1 MAQSEVTYEGR
12 GLVMSEY
19 FYQSID
25 GIEQEFDTSIEK
37 GLSQAEVKKRR
48 EKYGANELE
57 QQESKSAWAILLEN
71 LNNIIVYLLGGAA
84 LLSVIMG
91 DYIEAVAVLLAVVLA
106 VLTGFVVELR
116 AQKSVDSLQEMI
128 YTTTKVLRDGTTEEL
143 ESGEI
148 VPGDIMLL
156 EEGDAVAADGRIVE
170 SNNFAVIESA
180 LTGESEAVDKNT
192 DEIEEEDVPIGD
204 RLNMV
209 FSGTAVT
216 RGKAKVVVTGTGM
229 DTEVGKISGLM
240 SGDGNKQTPLD
251 KEIDQLGKALIVV
264 AFLAAAAVLVVG
276 LINGQEW
283 TEMLHIAIILAVAA
297 IPEAMPAVQT
307 ITLSRGMKTMSEHK
321 ALVKTLSAVETL
333 GSTSVIASDKTGTLT
348 ENQMMVA
355 RVVLTEDRQ
364 YTVSGKGYEPEGK
377 IERNEEAVELSG
389 DDLDQAGEHE
399 TLLTMIQNGLLSSN
413 AKLRQAS
420 QTDEEDGKDSEESA
434 SNGEYEVLGDPTDG
448 ALVVLARK
456 VGLTRR
462 ILREADWQKNDEMPF
477 DSSNKYMAVL
487 YDGPTP
493 KIIIKGAV
501 DVLTSLANTSGESIE
516 YWREKNE
523 HLAGE
528 GMRVI
533 AIAEI
538 PIEHVDGV
546 EADNEKALEQ
556 ILEDN
561 IDSFTIMGLFGIIDP
576 PRKDVKEAIALT
588 QSAGIDVKMITGDH
602 PKTASVIAAEIGLN
616 HAENTMTGREVDAAV
631 DSDEFLDRI
640 RETAVFARVSPE
652 NKLQIIDAL
661 RGGGEVVAMTGDGVN
676 DAPALNGADIGIA
689 MGIRGTEVA
698 KDASDMILTDDRF
711 SSIVDAVR
719 EGRIIFANIKKYVA
733 FLFACN
739 MVEIMAIL
747 LAILFRLPMPI
758 RPLHVLFLN
767 LLIDI
772 GPAIALAFEPAEGDV
787 MSEPPRD
794 PSSGLVN
801 KAFLGRITL
810 SGVIIGFAAFLVF
823 NVFYHYSGESLAYA
837 QTATFTF
844 MALAQLMHIFNVRH
858 EKSFGLDKTLFHNKF
873 LIGAMVFSIVLQV
886 MVVYT
891 PWLNRV
897 FGTEGLNLTA
907 WGIVLGGAIAATLIV
922 HFAKRLMLKW
932 SND

>member
-1 MAQSEVTYEGR
+1 
-12 GLVMSEY
+12 MSEY
-19 FYQSID
+19 FNQSVD
-25 GIEQEFDTSIEK
+25 RVEKEFETSIIE
-37 GLSQAEVKKRR
+37 GLSKQEVEKRWD
-48 EKYGANELE
+48 KYGANELE
-57 QQESKSAWAILLEN
+57 QEDHKSAWAILLEN

-84 LLSVIMG
+84 LLSFIMG
-91 DYIEAVAVLLAVVLA
+91 DYIEAVAVLLAVILA

-128 YTTTKVLRDGTTEEL
+128 YTTTKVLRDGSTEEI
-143 ESGEI
+143 ESGELL
-148 VPGDIMLL
+148 PGDIMLL
-156 EEGDAVAADGRIVE
+156 DEGDAIAADGRIADA
-170 SNNFAVIESA
+170 NNFSVIESA
-180 LTGESEAVDKNT
+180 LTGESEAVDKNAE
-192 DEIEEEDVPIGD
+192 EIAENDVPLGD

-216 RGKAKVVVTGTGM
+216 RGKATVIVTGTAM
-229 DTEVGKISGLM
+229 NTEVGKISDLM
-240 SGDGNKQTPLD
+240 SGEGDNSTPLD
-251 KEIDQLGKALIVV
+251 KEIDQLGKALIIV
-264 AFLAAAAVLVVG
+264 AFLAATAVLVIG
-276 LINGQEW
+276 LMTGQEW

-355 RVVLTEDRQ
+355 KVVLDEDRE
-364 YTVSGKGYEPEGK
+364 YTVEGKGYEPEGEIIMSDETLALTIK
-377 IERNEEAVELSG
+377 SIDE
-389 DDLDQAGEHE
+389 AGEHE
-399 TLLTMIQNGLLSSN
+399 SLLQMIRNGLMSSN

-420 QTDEEDGKDSEESA
+420 HEDEDEDKDSDSTDEEDDQTVNEADSNEDQ
-434 SNGEYEVLGDPTDG
+434 GEYQVLGDPTDG

-462 ILREADWQKNDEMPF
+462 ILREDDWKKTDEMPF

-487 YDGPTP
+487 YNGPTP

-501 DVLTSLANTSGESIE
+501 DVLVSLANGSDASVD
-516 YWREKNE
+516 YWKEKNE
-523 HLAGE
+523 QLAGE

-533 AIAEI
+533 AIAEVLV
-538 PIEHVDGV
+538 EHVDGV
-546 EADNEKALEQ
+546 EVENDTELET
-556 ILEDN
+556 ILNDN
-561 IDSFTIMGLFGIIDP
+561 IDSFKIMGLFGIIDP
-576 PRKDVKEAIALT
+576 PREDVKDAIEMT

-602 PKTASVIAAEIGLN
+602 PKTASIIAAQIGLN
-616 HAENTMTGREVDAAV
+616 NSESTMTGKEIDEAV
-631 DSDEFLDRI
+631 EQDNFLDRI

-661 RGGGEVVAMTGDGVN
+661 RKGGDVVAMTGDGVN

-719 EGRIIFANIKKYVA
+719 EGRIIFANIKKYVS

-739 MVEIMAIL
+739 MVEIITIL
-747 LAILFRLPMPI
+747 MTILFLLPMPI

-772 GPAIALAFEPAEGDV
+772 GPAIALAFEPAEEDV
-787 MSEPPRD
+787 MNHPPRNRN
-794 PSSGLVN
+794 SGLVN
-801 KAFLGRITL
+801 KAFLSRITL
-810 SGVIIGFAAFLVF
+810 SGVILGLSAFGVF
-823 NVFYHYSGESLAYA
+823 NIFYHLSQESLAYA

-844 MALAQLMHIFNVRH
+844 MAIAQLMHIFNVRH
-858 EKSFGLDKTLFHNKF
+858 EKSFGLDRSLLHNKY
-873 LIGAMVFSIVLQV
+873 LIGAMIFSVVLQI
-886 MVVYT
+886 MVVYF
-891 PWLNRV
+891 PWLQQV
-897 FGTEGLNLTA
+897 FGTEALNPIA
-907 WGIVLGGAIAATLIV
+907 WAIIIGIAVAASMIV
-922 HFAKRLMLKW
+922 HFAKQIMLKL
-932 SND
+932 NKE